1 MLRIPQSDRSVA
13 TAAYLLAGALFA
25 GLNSTVF
32 RVDPNLRVDVLVIA
46 VVSALVGCGVLIRG
60 RRFSVVGSGVL
71 MTLVTVFV
79 VPTVVFVPNEVRALN
94 FGLLFFPFF
103 IYVVWFLP
111 IRAARLLGYTWL
123 LLYAAIV
130 IVRFGEPMYPVLT
143 TLALTGS
150 VLGELVGR
158 FKRRLEH
165 VSITDPLCDVWN
177 KRGFERLLPKAVSN
191 AERTGRPLALL
202 YIDLD
207 EFKTIN
213 DRLGHGEGD
222 RVLQEFSRAMQDRV
236 RPQDV
241 FARFGGDEFALL
253 LVDCDAA
260 QAQLTG
266 ERLQQEVDATRW
278 SFGISE
284 WNVGERPE
292 EFISRAD
299 MRMLSE
305 KQERRDAARAGER
318 LDELNA

>member
-1 MLRIPQSDRSVA
+1 VLIFRIPQSDRSVA
-13 TAAYLLAGALFA
+13 TAAYLFAGALFA
-25 GLNSTVF
+25 ALNVTVF
-32 RVDPNLRVDVLVIA
+32 RVGENPRIDVLVTA
-46 VVSALVGCGVLIRG
+46 VLATLVGCGVLIRG
-60 RRFSVVGSGVL
+60 RRFSVTAAGVL

-79 VPTVVFVPNEVRALN
+79 VPTVAFTPTEVRALN

-111 IRAARLLGYTWL
+111 MRVARLLGYTWL
-123 LLYAAIV
+123 LLYVVIV
-130 IVRFGEPMYPVLT
+130 VVRFGEPMYPALT
-143 TLALTGS
+143 TLALTGG

-165 VSITDPLCDVWN
+165 ASITDPLCDVWN
-177 KRGFERLLPKAVSN
+177 KRGFERLLPRAISS
-191 AERTGRPLALL
+191 AERTGRPLSLL
-202 YIDLD
+202 YLDLD

-222 RVLQEFSRAMQDRV
+222 RVLREFSLAMQERV
-236 RPQDV
+236 RQEDV

-253 LVDCDAA
+253 LVDCDAE

-266 ERLQQEVDATRW
+266 ERLQREVDATPW

-284 WNVGERPE
+284 WNSGERPE

-299 MRMLSE
+299 MRMLNE
-305 KQERRDAARAGER
+305 KQERRGAARG
-318 LDELNA
+318 